1 MASYFKNQNIS
12 ELDSSND
19 IFGETPDNSPQVRL
33 NFRQP
38 LNSKKTDANHVHVEE
53 TPESSPLVEPTSGMV
68 PSRRIPS
75 DPTDSG
81 ISDSGTKSKS
91 VTPESRQLTPHSRF
105 VTPRSPDSRLMTP
118 LTAPSAHRSPKV
130 VYASDSDE
138 ASEHEGEF
146 LSDDEDDESRQDVLT
161 DDESEDERVVAVT
174 DDEESMLV
182 AANKVVASDDSSD
195 DDVPLVKIKSKGE
208 KMKQRQIVSSDDDDE
223 SFSQEI
229 TRKYPQPG
237 EKPKSRQIISSDED
251 ENFSQE
257 IKRKH
262 QQPVERRGSSFSVS
276 VDEQKESDLS
286 GHVKRKAALRIESS
300 SDEFESAPAT
310 PQAAPP
316 TINES
321 IVLTPPP
328 WRAGSPP
335 TPPSG
340 YDDRD
345 TSHSIPKNATSRY
358 NSGSEAVKHKDSD
371 VVTVSSDEEDIVVV
385 AETTNKTKYGEK
397 DIKELEDE
405 IRRLKNSIL
414 MNNNMVNTSGRR
426 LPDGGASIRA
436 TIQQDAIRMQK
447 LQETLGQAR
456 KEIFKASGGVFE
468 PQRPSMMK
476 QISGS
481 RLGATTS
488 ATSLNRNISGSGL
501 YRNTSGSSLGR
512 NVSGSSLPAI
522 QNSPKS
528 QLDMVRKKKSE
539 FENLLKFSSRLSDG
553 GDILRQKIEQ
563 ADKDIL
569 ALEKQLSDQLTIKN
583 SPPHDVYELPQE
595 NSHSNHAY
603 QQLKQSLMSS
613 LQSNSAA
620 SIGEVFGTGIQHNLY
635 GGRMTN
641 SRQREVKNVTHE
653 AMEKMHKSLES
664 MPAEGDMED
673 QPARLKSNITLFPHQ
688 KQALAWLLWRE
699 HQSTAPGGILADD
712 MGLGKT
718 LTMISLILKQNEI
731 EDQLESE
738 VDKNKENTWMMKG
751 GGNLIKTRTTLIICP
766 ASLLGQWDN
775 EIKNKVK
782 SGTLKALVYH
792 GAKARNATAREMSRY
807 DVIITTYG
815 VILSEVKNELGDAF
829 KEPKKLDQMTAAD
842 EIDAK
847 KGKLLS
853 LAFQRIILDEAHQIR
868 NPKSLQSQ
876 AVCKLRAR
884 RRWCVTGTPVQN
896 KELDLYSLIRF
907 LRCSPFDEYLVW
919 KRWVENKSSQSID
932 RMNQLV
938 KGLVLRRT
946 KEQKSALT
954 GKVLVDLPDKNTKL
968 HQITLTEG
976 EQEVYTEVEKFA
988 RGALRK
994 FMDQTEEN
1002 EERKEMGLGGAAA
1015 GGPGF
1020 SIKGGTNSEFAFN
1033 PYQDDDE
1040 KVKTHHLLTLLLRM
1054 RQICCHPGLIKG
1066 MLDQETKEAEG
1077 IIEEDGEDLDL
1088 LSKLEDMTINKE
1100 SKEPSPAKILQM
1112 ENPVFKDASAS
1123 SKISTVVE
1131 ELQKLKDKGIEEG
1144 IIEKAVVVSQW
1155 TSMLNIV
1162 KYHVKEQGLK
1172 FAEITGQVNI
1182 ATRSEIV
1189 ESFNQSQRGP
1199 QIMLLSLSAGGVGL
1213 NLVGANHLFLLD
1225 AHWNPQL
1232 EAQACDRIYRVGQVK
1247 DVYIHKFMVAD
1258 TVEQRIFDLQKKKL
1272 KLADDVLS
1280 GAKKRS
1286 ANNLSLDDL
1295 KSLFGLSE
1303 AKK

>member
-1 MASYFKNQNIS
+1 
-12 ELDSSND
+12 
-19 IFGETPDNSPQVRL
+19 V
-33 NFRQP
+33 
-38 LNSKKTDANHVHVEE
+38 
-53 TPESSPLVEPTSGMV
+53 
-68 PSRRIPS
+68 
-75 DPTDSG
+75 
-81 ISDSGTKSKS
+81 
-91 VTPESRQLTPHSRF
+91 
-105 VTPRSPDSRLMTP
+105 
-118 LTAPSAHRSPKV
+118 
-130 VYASDSDE
+130 
-138 ASEHEGEF
+138 
-146 LSDDEDDESRQDVLT
+146 
-161 DDESEDERVVAVT
+161 
-174 DDEESMLV
+174 
-182 AANKVVASDDSSD
+182 
-195 DDVPLVKIKSKGE
+195 
-208 KMKQRQIVSSDDDDE
+208 
-223 SFSQEI
+223 
-229 TRKYPQPG
+229 
-237 EKPKSRQIISSDED
+237 
-251 ENFSQE
+251 
-257 IKRKH
+257 
-262 QQPVERRGSSFSVS
+262 GS
-276 VDEQKESDLS
+276 
-286 GHVKRKAALRIESS
+286 
-300 SDEFESAPAT
+300 
-310 PQAAPP
+310 
-316 TINES
+316 
-321 IVLTPPP
+321 
-328 WRAGSPP
+328 
-335 TPPSG
+335 PPSG
-340 YDDRD
+340 YDDSD
-345 TSHSIPKNATSRY
+345 TSHPIAKNAVATSKS
-358 NSGSEAVKHKDSD
+358 NSADDAPKHQESEI
-371 VVTVSSDEEDIVVV
+371 VTVSSDEDDVVVV
-385 AETTNKTKYGEK
+385 AETTKKTKFSEK
-397 DIKELEDE
+397 DIKDLEDE
-405 IRRLKNSIL
+405 VRRLKNAIL

-447 LQETLGQAR
+447 LQQTLGQAR
-456 KEIFKASGGVFE
+456 QELFKASGGVFE
-468 PQRPSMMK
+468 PQRPGMMK

-481 RLGATTS
+481 RLGASAS

-522 QNSPKS
+522 VNSPKS
-528 QLDMVRKKKSE
+528 QLDKIRKQKSE

-553 GDILRQKIEQ
+553 GDILRKKIEQ
-563 ADKDIL
+563 ADNDIC
-569 ALEKQLSDQLTIKN
+569 ALEKQLSEQLTIKN
-583 SPPHDVYELPQE
+583 SPPQDSSDIPPPG
-595 NSHSNHAY
+595 NSHSNQAY
-603 QQLKQSLMSS
+603 QQLKQSLMNSM
-613 LQSNSAA
+613 QSNSAA
-620 SIGEVFGTGIQHNLY
+620 SIGEVFGTGVQHNLY

-673 QPARLKSNITLFPHQ
+673 QPERLKSNIKLFPHQ

-699 HQSTAPGGILADD
+699 HQSEAPGGILADD

-731 EDQLESE
+731 EDKKLNNP
-738 VDKNKENTWMMKG
+738 DNKEDTWMVKG
-751 GGNLIKTRTTLIICP
+751 VGNLIKTRTTLIICP
-766 ASLLGQWDN
+766 ASLLGQWEN

-782 SGTLKALVYH
+782 SNTLKALVYH
-792 GAKARNATAREMSRY
+792 GTKNRNATAREMSRY

-829 KEPKKLDQMTAAD
+829 KEPKKLDQMIAAD

-919 KRWVENKSSQSID
+919 KRWVENKSSKSIE
-932 RMNQLV
+932 RMNHLV

-954 GKVLVDLPDKNTKL
+954 GKVLVNLPDKNTTLHEIKL
-968 HQITLTEG
+968 SEE

-1002 EERKEMGLGGAAA
+1002 EERKEMGLGGASA

-1088 LSKLEDMTINKE
+1088 LSKMGDMTINKE

-1123 SKISTVVE
+1123 SKIGTVIS
-1131 ELQKLKDKGIEEG
+1131 ELQKLKDKNEEDG
-1144 IIEKAVVVSQW
+1144 VIEKAVVVSQW

-1162 KYHVKEQGLK
+1162 KYHIKEQGLK
-1172 FAEITGQVNI
+1172 YAEITGQVNI
-1182 ATRSEIV
+1182 ATRGEIV

-1232 EAQACDRIYRVGQVK
+1232 EAQACDRIYRVGQIK
-1247 DVYIHKFMVAD
+1247 DVYIHKFIVQD
-1258 TVEQRIFDLQKKKL
+1258 TVEKRIFDLQKKKL

-1295 KSLFGLSE
+1295 KSLFGLNE
-1303 AKK
+1303 PKH